1 MGKYLMNITAIY
13 HQLHDI
19 GVVKSQ
25 YEFSKLCG
33 RRNTW
38 FSSIKA
44 RNRSASVGAVYT
56 LANNLKSQAQRSS
69 PIQVDL
75 ALASAQLFKL
85 LEKRC
90 QGANLG

>member
-1 MGKYLMNITAIY
+1 MNITAIY
-13 HQLHDI
+13 HQLRDI

-44 RNRSASVGAVYT
+44 RNRSASVSAVYT

-69 PIQVDL
+69 PIQLDL
-75 ALASAQLFKL
+75 AVASAQLFKQL
-85 LEKRC
+85 DKRC
-90 QGANLG
+90 RASNRV